1 MATKLKGL
9 TLEIGGDTQ
18 ALENALS
25 GVNKTTKNLQSELRE
40 VDKLLKMDPKN
51 TEVIAQ
57 KQKLLADSV
66 SNTKDKLD
74 QLKKAAEQ
82 AQEKLAK
89 GEISEEQFR
98 ALQREVVKTEQDL
111 KKLTTQA
118 KTFGDEFDRKLKNV
132 SKGLKDVGSGIENAG
147 KKMSGVSKVAGGA
160 VAGMVGL
167 AVKSGQAADEINTL
181 AKQTGLSTEQI
192 QKFKYA
198 SDIID
203 VSLETLTGS
212 MSKLTKNMSTARG
225 GTGAAAEAF
234 EALGVKIKDDV
245 TGELRNNQDVFD
257 ETIKA
262 LADLENE
269 TERDARAMEIFGK
282 SAQDLNPLILGGAD
296 ALKQLGEEAEAAGL
310 ILSQEA
316 LDSANEFND
325 SIDKLKATAV
335 GTFGSLGAEIAEM
348 LIPMMELLSEKLGAA
363 MEWIRGLDQ
372 DTLKL
377 IMTILAIVAAV
388 SPVLII
394 IGKLISSVGIIVG
407 ALGKLKF
414 IMTGVNMAIG
424 LVGKA
429 FALLAANP
437 IVLIVAGIA
446 ILIGILIHAWKT
458 NEDFRNAVIAIWE
471 NIKQMF
477 SDSIEAIKGF
487 FNGMITFFKELPG
500 KIMEQLLAV
509 VAKMN
514 EWRDNI
520 SEFVKVE
527 IPKIIA
533 DIVGYFMGLPG
544 KMLGIGGDLIEGLW
558 EGIKGMTGWIGEKVS
573 GFAGGIVKGVKKVF
587 GVQSPSKVFA
597 GIGGFMAEG
606 LGLGFLSEM
615 KDISKQITNSV
626 PKTFES
632 DVSYAVS
639 NASDFETDR
648 DRKRKAA
655 QLKEKNTVEHK
666 GTIRVEG
673 INEKGQLQDVI
684 EIVIDKLRREVRM
697 A

>member
-18 ALENALS
+18 ALSTALS
-25 GVNKTTKNLQSELRE
+25 GVNGTAKSLQSELRE
-40 VDKLLKMDPKN
+40 VEKLLKMDPKN
-51 TEVIAQ
+51 TELLAQ

-98 ALQREVVKTEQDL
+98 ALQREVTKTEQEL

-147 KKMSGVSKVAGGA
+147 KKMSGVSKLAGGA

-203 VSLETLTGS
+203 VSLDTLTGS
-212 MSKLTKNMSTARG
+212 MAKLTKNMSTARG

-234 EALGVKIKDDV
+234 EFLGVKVKDDV
-245 TGELRNNQDVFD
+245 TGELRDSQDVFN

-262 LADLENE
+262 LGELENE

-394 IGKLISSVGIIVG
+394 IGKLITSVGIIVG

-414 IMTGVNMAIG
+414 IMTGVSMAVG
-424 LVGKA
+424 LIGKA
-429 FALLAANP
+429 FTLLIAHP
-437 IVLIVAGIA
+437 IIAFIA
-446 ILIGILIHAWKT
+446 ILVGAFIYLWNT
-458 NEDFRNAVIAIWE
+458 NEDFRNAVIEIWE
-471 NIKQMF
+471 NIKQKF
-477 SDSIEAIKGF
+477 SESVEAIKGF
-487 FNGMITFFKELPG
+487 FNGMVTFFKELPG

-520 SEFVKVE
+520 GEFVKVE

-544 KMLGIGGDLIEGLW
+544 EMLGIGGDLIEGLW

-615 KDISKQITNSV
+615 KDISKQITDSV